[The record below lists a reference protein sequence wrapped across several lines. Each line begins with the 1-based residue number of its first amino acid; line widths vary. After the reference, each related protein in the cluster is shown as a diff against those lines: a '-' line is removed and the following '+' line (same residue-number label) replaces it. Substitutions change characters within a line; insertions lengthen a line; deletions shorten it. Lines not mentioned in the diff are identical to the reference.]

1 MGIRFR
7 NEIRNQNNAEKHGE
21 GVMNYDYSIHTIDT
35 DIAIYTS
42 HYALAPALERKM
54 LDRKLDELRARKAE
68 LMGQKMEITVP
79 EAENV
84 DA

>member
-1 MGIRFR
+1 
-7 NEIRNQNNAEKHGE
+7 
-21 GVMNYDYSIHTIDT
+21 MNYDYSIHTIET

-42 HYALAPALERKM
+42 HYALAPALERRM
-54 LDRKLDELRARKAE
+54 LDRKLRELQERKAE

-79 EAENV
+79 EDKNV